1 MLFYTADEHYYH
13 KNIIKYSNRPFTSMD
28 EMVEELIR
36 RHNEVVK
43 NEDVVVHV
51 GDFSFASKKITREI
65 INKLNGTHVFIKGD
79 HDSAIKRI
87 YKNLEYLEIRKYR
100 DQFIIACHW
109 AMRVWPMSHYGS
121 WQVYGH
127 SHGKLKPQGLQYDVG
142 VDNNNF
148 YPVSFEKL
156 QQIMED
162 LKYAKQ

>member
-13 KNIIKYSNRPFTSMD
+13 KNIIKYSTRPFANID

-43 NEDVVVHV
+43 DGDVVVHV
-51 GDFSFASKKITREI
+51 GDFSFASRKTTREI
-65 INKLNGTHVFIKGD
+65 INKLNGTHVFLKGD
-79 HDSAIKRI
+79 HDSVIKRI

-100 DQFIIACHW
+100 GQFIVACHW

-121 WQVYGH
+121 WQVCGH

-142 VDNNNF
+142 VDNNDF

-156 QQIMED
+156 KSIMEGLQD
-162 LKYAKQ
+162 AT